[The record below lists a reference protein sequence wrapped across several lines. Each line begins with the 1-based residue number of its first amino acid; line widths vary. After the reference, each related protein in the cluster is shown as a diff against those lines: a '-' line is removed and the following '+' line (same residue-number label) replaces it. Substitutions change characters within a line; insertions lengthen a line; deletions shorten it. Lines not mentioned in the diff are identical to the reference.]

1 MQSDL
6 KKRIYKAQCIG
17 NIEPIEYM
25 IPYPSMRSL
34 IEGQVINNSKKMVN
48 KKENINYSKFHSLI
62 QQCANWLTDKNY
74 ISKERI
80 ILPKLDSFQTEVLI
94 YAIWEIGAIAVL
106 SKTSISKNLK
116 KIHGIKE
123 ISLGKDD
130 LFRAIKTYPKMYN
143 PQYKPLLSDEAILTF
158 EKGPGIRLS
167 HYNLLI
173 NVNGIDKAIKAD
185 EAESYLCDLDFSA
198 IDWVIFKVILPIYS
212 NLIINDEDP
221 DIKIGNLN
229 DDFNIRY
236 DLKNFNT
243 FKNND
248 IAMCVENSGAIA
260 VGRQP
265 IHLTSFKIE
274 DRHLKL
280 NGHSVMMGYLDA
292 KLNTKVFK
300 DNSLYI
306 SI

>member
-1 MQSDL
+1 MQSDI

-25 IPYPSMRSL
+25 MPYPSMRSL
-34 IEGQVINNSKKMVN
+34 IEGQVINNSKRIVS
-48 KKENINYSKFHSLI
+48 KKENINYSEFYCLI
-62 QQCANWLTDKNY
+62 QQCANWLTDKDH
-74 ISKERI
+74 ISKQRI
-80 ILPKLDSFQTEVLI
+80 ILPKLNSFQTEVLI

-116 KIHGIKE
+116 EIHEIKE

-130 LFRAIKTYPKMYN
+130 LFHTIKTYPKIYN
-143 PQYKPLLSDEAILTF
+143 PKYKPLLSDEAILTF

-173 NVNGIDKAIKAD
+173 NVNGIDKALKTS
-185 EAESYLCDLDFSA
+185 EAESYYCDLNTYT
-198 IDWVIFKVILPIYS
+198 IDWVIFKAILPIYS
-212 NLIINDEDP
+212 NLMTTDENSDII
-221 DIKIGNLN
+221 IGNLN
-229 DDFNIRY
+229 ADFNIRY
-236 DLKNFNT
+236 DLNNFST
-243 FKNND
+243 FRGND

-265 IHLTSFKIE
+265 IHLTSFKME
-274 DRHLKL
+274 EKHLKL

-292 KLNTKVFK
+292 KLNTKFFK

>member
-1 MQSDL
+1 MQSDIR
-6 KKRIYKAQCIG
+6 KRIYKAQCIG

-34 IEGQVINNSKKMVN
+34 IEGQVINNSKRIVN
-48 KKENINYSKFHSLI
+48 KKENINYSEFHCLI

-80 ILPKLDSFQTEVLI
+80 ILPKLNSFQTEVLI

-116 KIHGIKE
+116 KIHDIKE
-123 ISLGKDD
+123 ISLGKSD
-130 LFRAIKTYPKMYN
+130 LFRIIKTYPKMYN

-173 NVNGIDKAIKAD
+173 NVNGIDKAIKAS
-185 EAESYLCDLDFSA
+185 EAESYYCDLKASTIA
-198 IDWVIFKVILPIYS
+198 WVIFKAILPIYS
-212 NLIINDEDP
+212 NLITIDENP

-229 DDFNIRY
+229 ADFNIRY

-243 FKNND
+243 FKDND
-248 IAMCVENSGAIA
+248 IAMCVENSGTIA

-274 DRHLKL
+274 EKHLKL

-300 DNSLYI
+300 DKSLYI
-306 SI
+306 LI

>member
-1 MQSDL
+1 M
-6 KKRIYKAQCIG
+6 
-17 NIEPIEYM
+17 
-25 IPYPSMRSL
+25 
-34 IEGQVINNSKKMVN
+34 
-48 KKENINYSKFHSLI
+48 
-62 QQCANWLTDKNY
+62 
-74 ISKERI
+74 
-80 ILPKLDSFQTEVLI
+80 
-94 YAIWEIGAIAVL
+94 
-106 SKTSISKNLK
+106 

-123 ISLGKDD
+123 IFLEKND
-130 LFRAIKTYPKMYN
+130 LFHTIKTYPKMYN

-173 NVNGIDKAIKAD
+173 NVNGIDKAIRTS
-185 EAESYLCDLDFSA
+185 EAESYCCDLNNRT
-198 IDWVIFKVILPIYS
+198 IDWVIFKAILPIYS
-212 NLIINDEDP
+212 NLMTIDENP

-229 DDFNIRY
+229 ADFNIRY
-236 DLKNFNT
+236 DLKNYNT
-243 FKNND
+243 FKGND

-265 IHLTSFKIE
+265 IHLTSFKIKE
-274 DRHLKL
+274 KHLKL

-300 DNSLYI
+300 DNSLYV

>member
-1 MQSDL
+1 MKSDI

-34 IEGQVINNSKKMVN
+34 IEGQVINNSKRIVN
-48 KKENINYSKFHSLI
+48 KKENIDYSKFHCLI

-80 ILPKLDSFQTEVLI
+80 ILPKLNSFQTEVLI

-106 SKTSISKNLK
+106 SKTPISKNLK

-123 ISLGKDD
+123 ISLGKSD
-130 LFRAIKTYPKMYN
+130 LFHTIKTYPKMYN

-173 NVNGIDKAIKAD
+173 NVNGIDKAIKTS
-185 EAESYLCDLDFSA
+185 ESESYYCNLNTHT
-198 IDWVIFKVILPIYS
+198 IDWVIFKAILPIYS
-212 NLIINDEDP
+212 NLITIDENP

-229 DDFNIRY
+229 ADFNIRY

-243 FKNND
+243 FKTND

-260 VGRQP
+260 VGRQS
-265 IHLTSFKIE
+265 IHLTSFKVE
-274 DRHLKL
+274 ERHLKL

-292 KLNTKVFK
+292 KLNTKFFK